1 VRSRNSALKPHT
13 SAKPSAAQNF
23 QTLALRTF
31 CIAFALHD
39 STPSRLQS
47 LVTMFTVPGWNVAA
61 QVKTQIEAPKP
72 KDPNKPG
79 KKTQKRKE
87 KQEEKQV
94 NAENLA
100 EHWDKVASGNGT
112 QAEPQKAEA
121 NGVEA
126 TDDATQEK
134 RGKKRKRGKAGGS
147 RNKDKE
153 GKDDT
158 TATGTN
164 VTAVHNARDAAEEAA
179 DEKKPT
185 STDTNAKPDKKK
197 RKKDSKA
204 DKLLAAKAQSAVD
217 PTAVNLLP
225 EPVGLTPLQR
235 SMRSK
240 LASARFR
247 HLNESLYTKPSADS
261 ATLFKQDPSM
271 FEDYHRGFAQQ
282 VEVWPENPVDGYV
295 HSITVRAKLRP
306 KNENPRFSKPGPRR
320 GPGHEEEETGGVD
333 PPRGDAKPLPRDNQG
348 YSTIADLGCGTA
360 SLSYRL
366 QSSLK
371 PLNMTFHSFDLSK
384 PSGPSHD
391 LVTISDISSLPLSEN
406 SVDVA
411 IFCLALM
418 GTNWLDFVDEAYRI
432 LRWKGELWISEI
444 KSRFGRV
451 NGKKGG
457 VPINSIGSLKKGMD
471 KKALLKA
478 KKKAD
483 RPPTDGPV
491 DSADESELAVVVDG
505 HEGKEGTDVNAFVEV
520 LRKRGFVLDALPER
534 QGDAIDLSNKMFV
547 KMQFIKAAH
556 PSKGKNAKEDQRA
569 GAVAQRGGGMK
580 FGLKGR
586 RYEAAKEADNTD
598 GKEGAVLK
606 PCLYK
611 LR

>member
-1 VRSRNSALKPHT
+1 
-13 SAKPSAAQNF
+13 
-23 QTLALRTF
+23 
-31 CIAFALHD
+31 
-39 STPSRLQS
+39 
-47 LVTMFTVPGWNVAA
+47 MFSVPGWNVAA
-61 QVKTQIEAPKP
+61 QVKAQVEAPKS
-72 KDPNKPG
+72 KDSNKPG

-87 KQEEKQV
+87 KQEERQV

-100 EHWDKVASGNGT
+100 EHWDKVTNGKGT
-112 QAEPQKAEA
+112 PAKDTPKDAPKDVSKDVPKVEA
-121 NGVEA
+121 NGVEADGVEA

-134 RGKKRKRGKAGGS
+134 RGKKRKRGKAGGGK
-147 RNKDKE
+147 NKE
-153 GKDDT
+153 GGGDSK
-158 TATGTN
+158 AT
-164 VTAVHNARDAAEEAA
+164 RAEPTKATDETPAG
-179 DEKKPT
+179 EKKPKT
-185 STDTNAKPDKKK
+185 TNTDSKPDPKK
-197 RKKDSKA
+197 RKKESKA
-204 DKLLAAKAQSAVD
+204 DKLLKAANGTDPTSTKPSVDLTAVD
-217 PTAVNLLP
+217 LLP
-225 EPVGLTPLQR
+225 EPIGLTALQR
-235 SMRSK
+235 AMRSK

-295 HSITVRAKLRP
+295 HSLTVRGKLRH
-306 KNENPRFSKPGPRR
+306 KEDKRRFSKPGPRR
-320 GPGHEEEETGGVD
+320 GPGHEEEEEIGGPE
-333 PPRGDAKPLPRDNQG
+333 PPRGDAKPLPRDKDG
-348 YSTIADLGCGTA
+348 HSTIADLGCGTA

-366 QSSLK
+366 QSSLT
-371 PLNMTFHSFDLSK
+371 PLNLTFHSFDLSK
-384 PSGPSHD
+384 PSGPSRD
-391 LVTISDISSLPLSEN
+391 LVTIADVSALPLSEN

-432 LRWKGELWISEI
+432 LRWKGELWVSEI

-451 NGKKGG
+451 NGKKGNA
-457 VPINSIGSLKKGMD
+457 PINSIGSLKKGLD

-483 RPPTDGPV
+483 KPPTDGPV

-505 HEGKEGTDVNAFVEV
+505 HESKEGTDVSAFVEV

-580 FGLKGR
+580 FGLKGK
-586 RYEAAKEADNTD
+586 RYEAAKEQDNKGGD
-598 GKEGAVLK
+598 DGAVLK

-611 LR
+611 IR